1 MRRCLNT
8 GMIGVAA
15 GPRETVDLAK
25 KHGFAACDL
34 SVSAVRDMAAGGA
47 GAIDATGA
55 ARSVAQR
62 MQDLGI
68 APGSCGGIIPGKLS
82 VLDEEWDA
90 AMQDL
95 ETRLQIATALG
106 FSRTTTVMLPFHEEL
121 PFDRCFQLHAD
132 RLKQVAGP
140 LAEAGFRLGI
150 EYVSQKTRRA
160 GYPYEFLYNLK
171 GTLRLIEEVG
181 AANVGVLLDSFH
193 WFCAE
198 ETLDDVR
205 GLSGRQVV
213 VVHVNDSIAGRS
225 LDDQVAFERELPGS
239 TGVIDLL
246 GFLGA
251 LREIGYDGPV
261 TAEPMDKALNAME
274 DEAAIGATAKSLDGL
289 GL

>member
-1 MRRCLNT
+1 
-8 GMIGVAA
+8 MIGIAA
-15 GPRETVDLAK
+15 GPIETVDLAK
-25 KHGFAACDL
+25 KYGFAACDL
-34 SVSAVRDMAAGGA
+34 SVSAVRDMAASVA
-47 GAIDATGA
+47 EASA
-55 ARSVAQR
+55 ARAVAKR
-62 MQDLGI
+62 MQELGI

-82 VLDEEWDA
+82 VPDEEWDA

-95 ETRLQIATALG
+95 ETRLRIATALG

-121 PFDRCFQLHAD
+121 PFDRCFQLHVD
-132 RLKQVAGP
+132 RLEQVAGP

-160 GYPYEFLYNLK
+160 GYPYEFLYNLE
-171 GTLRLIEEVG
+171 GTLRLIEAVG
-181 AANVGVLLDSFH
+181 AGNIGVLLDSFH

-205 GLSGRQVV
+205 GLPGEQVV
-213 VVHVNDSIAGRS
+213 VVHVNDSIEGRS
-225 LDDQVAFERELPGS
+225 LDDQVAFERELPGR
-239 TGVIDLL
+239 TGVIDLP

-261 TAEPMDKALNAME
+261 TAEPMDKSLNAME
-274 DEAAIGATAKSLDGL
+274 DDEAISATAKALEGL